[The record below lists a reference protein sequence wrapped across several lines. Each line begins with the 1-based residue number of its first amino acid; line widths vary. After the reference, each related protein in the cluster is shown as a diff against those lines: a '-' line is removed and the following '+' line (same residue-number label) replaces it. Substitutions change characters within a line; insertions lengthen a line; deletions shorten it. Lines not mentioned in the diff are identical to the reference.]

1 MTALFSLADRVGSII
16 VFLADRVGVF
26 IVVLG
31 ILILIHELG
40 HFFVARWTGVGV
52 ERFSVGFGPVLARWR
67 GKETEYC
74 VSAIPMGGYVKM
86 MGEEN
91 PLEGGGSP
99 VVDSQKAFALKPLWA
114 RFLIVFAG
122 PGMNFVLAWVIF
134 TVLLAVVGRPVWP
147 AVLGRVTAEGAAAVA
162 GLQAGDVV
170 AAIDG
175 RPIEYWEDLERAIA
189 GSDGRPLRL
198 AIKRGTEQRELQVA
212 PRRIVTRDPIF
223 KESRE
228 VWSLG
233 TGPQVTPQVGM
244 VTPDSPAER
253 AGLRVGD
260 VVAAVAGQPVFT
272 SDELTQAIQQAG
284 GKPID
289 IVVQRDGKPLTLS
302 VTANRVKEKNEAG
315 QEVENWRIGVI
326 LASKVVRSE
335 RYNPVAAVAHG
346 AARTWELTALTV
358 KVLWKFVKLDL
369 PLSNLG
375 GPIQIATESHR
386 QRQEGLAQL
395 AGFTAFISVNLAVL
409 NLLPVPMLDGGHLLF
424 FVIEGILG
432 RPVSLK
438 KREAA
443 QQLGLVLLL
452 LLMVFAIYNDLVRID
467 AFRIFR

>member
-1 MTALFSLADRVGSII
+1 MTALFSLADRIGSILL
-16 VFLADRVGVF
+16 FLADRVGVF

-52 ERFSVGFGPVLARWR
+52 ERFSIGFGPVLARWR

-74 VSAIPMGGYVKM
+74 LSAIPMGGYVKM

-134 TVLLAVVGRPVWP
+134 TVVLATAGRPVWP
-147 AVLGRVTAEGAAAVA
+147 AVLGRVAPDGPASAA

-170 AAIDG
+170 TAIDG

-189 GSDGRPLRL
+189 GSDGRALRL
-198 AIKRGTEQRELQVA
+198 TIKRGAEQRDVQVT
-212 PRRIVTRDPIF
+212 PRQIVVRDPIF
-223 KESRE
+223 KESRD

-260 VVAAVAGQPVFT
+260 VVVAVAGQPVFT
-272 SDELTQAIQQAG
+272 SDELTQAIQQAT
-284 GKPID
+284 GKPFEV
-289 IVVQRDGKPLTLS
+289 VVQRDGKPLTVS
-302 VTANRVKEKNEAG
+302 ITANRVKEKNESG
-315 QEVENWRIGVI
+315 QDVENWRIGVI

-335 RYNPVAAVAHG
+335 RYNPVTAAAYG
-346 AARTWELTALTV
+346 AAKTWELTALTV

-395 AGFTAFISVNLAVL
+395 AAFTAFISVNLAVL

-432 RPVSLK
+432 RPLSLK